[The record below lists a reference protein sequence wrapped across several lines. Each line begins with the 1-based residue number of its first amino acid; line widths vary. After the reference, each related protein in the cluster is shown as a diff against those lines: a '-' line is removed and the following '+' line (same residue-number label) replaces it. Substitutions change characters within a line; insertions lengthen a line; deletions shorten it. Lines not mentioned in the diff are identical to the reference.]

1 MIRHKTKSNPTDHDL
16 ISKLT
21 VKKSFPD
28 YGTMYEVYLDKRRIG
43 FADIDHGKTEISF
56 VNINEEYRRKGV
68 SSFLYDYIEKDL
80 GRKLK
85 PSADLLDDGEAF
97 WKTRNKRS
105 NPRDEELLKTI
116 KIQKKKFY
124 DDSCDEHGTLYKI
137 YSNDEYIGRAEI
149 LDDSDNVYYAWI
161 YKSENRNKGVMS
173 FVYDYIEKDLKI
185 KLKPSNNQLEGG
197 KAFWETRSKKN
208 NPNKNPSPKPKLRK
222 LK

>member
-1 MIRHKTKSNPTDHDL
+1 MIRRTNPTDY
-16 ISKLT
+16 KLLSELT
-21 VKKSFPD
+21 IQKAITGFGVI
-28 YGTMYEVYLDKRRIG
+28 YEVFLNKKLIGHAEIDKGDKNITVV
-43 FADIDHGKTEISF
+43 DINNNF
-56 VNINEEYRRKGV
+56 QRKGV
-68 SSFLYDYIEKDL
+68 ATYLYDYIEKDL

-85 PSADLLDDGEAF
+85 PSNTLLPDGEAF
-97 WKTRNKRS
+97 WKARNKRS

-173 FVYDYIEKDLKI
+173 FVYNYIENDLKI
-185 KLKPSNNQLEGG
+185 KLKPSDNRLEGG

-208 NPNKNPSPKPKLRK
+208 NPDKNLSSKPRPRK
-222 LK
+222 SK